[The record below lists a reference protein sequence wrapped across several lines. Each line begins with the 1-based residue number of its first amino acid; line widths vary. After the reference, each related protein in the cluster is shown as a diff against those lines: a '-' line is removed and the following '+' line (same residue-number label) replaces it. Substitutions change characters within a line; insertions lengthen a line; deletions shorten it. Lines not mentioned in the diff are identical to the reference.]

1 MKKIKSF
8 LEKFKHLSK
17 WQIIRL
23 SICLACLIIYFVAST
38 WMNFKISL
46 LNDQLV
52 SNRWSSDGSFGQ
64 ASIFFSQGTSV
75 TESKIKEFEYR
86 ISNAMTEDAIDDGTD
101 EEDTIDNWTD
111 CYSSVGSITAMANNK
126 SVEATAI
133 GTGGDFF
140 VFHPV
145 TLITGSYYNGDDLMN
160 DKVVIDEN
168 LAWQLFGSNDIIG
181 ETIEISGVPHIIT
194 GVARFDSD
202 KMSKAAGING
212 PICFLSY
219 YSLYNYGS
227 VYGTSVS
234 SAFRSSSDTKSSD
247 SSSTSNASNST
258 SDSASYSESDPGA
271 ISCYEVVMPNPVD
284 GYARS
289 VLAGKLGMDEKSVLV
304 VDNKERFGIIPML
317 NVINAF
323 PTRSMRTFNVTFP
336 YWENIARGWEDILAM
351 VVMAQL
357 LLYILVFLLIVWIT
371 VSWYNN
377 RTWRTKDVIKKI
389 NDKVYDFQSHN
400 KRRKNN
406 GKIKK
411 TS

>member
-8 LEKFKHLSK
+8 LEKIKHLSK

-23 SICLACLIIYFVAST
+23 SICLACLIIYFVASS

-64 ASIFFSQGTSV
+64 ASIYFTQGTAV

-86 ISNAMTEDAIDDGTD
+86 ISKALTEDAIDDGTD

-126 SVEATAI
+126 SVETTAI

-181 ETIEISGVPHIIT
+181 ETIDISGVPHIIT

-234 SAFRSSSDTKSSD
+234 SAFRSSSDTKASD
-247 SSSTSNASNST
+247 SSSTNNASNSK

-304 VDNKERFGIIPML
+304 VDNKERFEIIPML

-336 YWENIARGWEDILAM
+336 YWENIARGWEDIFAIIFAIRVICVLVLACM
-351 VVMAQL
+351 LVYKIVYSYRHKKWTAKGIYT
-357 LLYILVFLLIVWIT
+357 YILDRKYDLESSLK
-371 VSWYNN
+371 YE
-377 RTWRTKDVIKKI
+377 RDKWR
-389 NDKVYDFQSHN
+389 YF
-400 KRRKNN
+400 
-406 GKIKK
+406 
-411 TS
+411 